1 MQGNSSDRGKI
12 EVMTESETPDGMKTG
27 DAEASAAGGAA
38 SQAGPHPR
46 KRHL

>member
-12 EVMTESETPDGMKTG
+12 EVMTESETPDAMKAG
-27 DAEASAAGGAA
+27 DAEASAAGRAA
-38 SQAGPHPR
+38 SQAGLHSR